1 MKKCLSYLIGCFLV
15 SKHTNE
21 VLKEIARWAV
31 TIFFVLFLSIDW
43 DATLDTW
50 EVLK

>member
-1 MKKCLSYLIGCFLV
+1 MKKYLSYLIGCFLV

-31 TIFFVLFLSIDW
+31 TLFVVLFLSIDW
-43 DATLDTW
+43 GATLDNMG
-50 EVLK
+50 VLK